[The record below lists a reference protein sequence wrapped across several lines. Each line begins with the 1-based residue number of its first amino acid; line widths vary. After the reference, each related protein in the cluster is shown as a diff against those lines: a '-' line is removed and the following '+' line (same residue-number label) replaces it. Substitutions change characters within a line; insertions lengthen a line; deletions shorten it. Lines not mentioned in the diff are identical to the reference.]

1 LPSYDTHPDEPRSQ
15 ICQAGFGFCYSAEGR
30 TISAQ
35 SLHGIVR
42 GQETPLATER
52 LDSAVRIEVVRR
64 DPAVAL
70 PAYAHR
76 GDAGLDLAAVATVT
90 LEPGGRELVPTGLR
104 VAIPD
109 GYAGLVMPRSG
120 LALRSGV
127 TVLNAPGLLDSG
139 YRGEIGVL
147 LVNHSAQPVVIQRG
161 ERIAQLVIQPVARAA
176 LVEVHELP
184 GSRRGEGGFGSTG
197 A

>member
-1 LPSYDTHPDEPRSQ
+1 
-15 ICQAGFGFCYSAEGR
+15 
-30 TISAQ
+30 
-35 SLHGIVR
+35 V
-42 GQETPLATER
+42 TER
-52 LDSAVRIEVVRR
+52 LDSAVRIEVVRS

-70 PAYAHR
+70 PAYAR
-76 GDAGLDLAAVATVT
+76 QGDAGLDLAAAATVT

-109 GYAGLVMPRSG
+109 GYAGLVLPRSG

-127 TVLNAPGLLDSG
+127 TVLNAPGLIDSG

-147 LVNHSAQPVVIQRG
+147 LVNHGAEPVTIQRG
-161 ERIAQLVIQPVARAA
+161 ERIAQLVIQPVARAE
-176 LVEVHELP
+176 LVEVRELP

-197 A
+197 T